1 MLTDFVEMELLDAV
15 NTYRKWEYGKYA
27 MGHFIKSFDRW
38 ELPREW
44 ETKDMDH
51 KALLESFASN
61 LDRDQE
67 KWDAQTKV
75 FLVQALKYR
84 LEPYLSNIAAYD
96 LVGDLVK
103 QNLVYLS
110 IEMNR
115 LKSAFRESFSQ
126 ALDRGR
132 RRGPKR

>member
-1 MLTDFVEMELLDAV
+1 
-15 NTYRKWEYGKYA
+15 
-27 MGHFIKSFDRW
+27 
-38 ELPREW
+38 REW

-51 KALLESFASN
+51 KMLLEGFTSN

-84 LEPYLSNIAAYD
+84 LDPMASNIASYG